1 MATIPRTYLTT
12 SKTGL
17 ADILPKNGQV
27 ISIWDSDAVYYDAPA
42 DGQRDG
48 QPIRRKISGVRVV
61 SELPANPM
69 TDIVYVY
76 IGEHGYIPDPED
88 PEHPK
93 QLYDMRVWV
102 NDAWLVVGSNVDD
115 TTVRT
120 MVTNDKFYI
129 VGAPSID
136 DNTISALRK
145 NSKVYIE
152 NGELYGALR
161 GNADTATVANRALRA
176 DISTQAEND
185 VDNQPLQN
193 YVYGLSS
200 DATTNLG
207 STITITKGDGTTSTI
222 RVSDTTYT
230 TYTASTAGLVPGTS
244 TVMQQ
249 DTSNIVLTGDGWVAM
264 SSITFPTAASAEK
277 DGLGNI
283 IAETY
288 VASAAYDTSTD
299 ILTLTYGDTSTDTIS
314 IPNTEY
320 AVFDVNNDGLVPQ
333 PSSSETS
340 YFLRGDGTW
349 QSVIQA
355 SDTFVGGDSGH
366 TGLVPTSTDLE
377 LNGFLKGDATWGGV
391 FDTSDNGLVPAA
403 STTGDTLKFLKGD
416 GTWDTPTDTQNTAG
430 SEADTTHKLYLIG
443 AQSQSNAGEGVA
455 TYSNVNA
462 YIQSNKLF
470 SNGLETVTI
479 SGSQA
484 ITGKTYEGYTLG
496 SACAKSY
503 ASIVTASD
511 DIPTNNAVISYITT
525 AVPNLIGN
533 LVEGKVDNGTMAPIF
548 DSSVAY
554 SVDDWCIYTD
564 SGDQYLW
571 RCKTPTTAG
580 ADFDSTQ
587 WDSYNVIDAI
597 KYLIAHS

>member
-1 MATIPRTYLTT
+1 M
-12 SKTGL
+12 
-17 ADILPKNGQV
+17 
-27 ISIWDSDAVYYDAPA
+27 
-42 DGQRDG
+42 
-48 QPIRRKISGVRVV
+48 
-61 SELPANPM
+61 
-69 TDIVYVY
+69 
-76 IGEHGYIPDPED
+76 
-88 PEHPK
+88 
-93 QLYDMRVWV
+93 
-102 NDAWLVVGSNVDD
+102 
-115 TTVRT
+115 
-120 MVTNDKFYI
+120 
-129 VGAPSID
+129 
-136 DNTISALRK
+136 
-145 NSKVYIE
+145 
-152 NGELYGALR
+152 
-161 GNADTATVANRALRA
+161 
-176 DISTQAEND
+176 
-185 VDNQPLQN
+185 
-193 YVYGLSS
+193 
-200 DATTNLG
+200 
-207 STITITKGDGTTSTI
+207 
-222 RVSDTTYT
+222 
-230 TYTASTAGLVPGTS
+230 
-244 TVMQQ
+244 
-249 DTSNIVLTGDGWVAM
+249 
-264 SSITFPTAASAEK
+264 PTAAET
-277 DGLGNI
+277 GN
-283 IAETY
+283 
-288 VASAAYDTSTD
+288 
-299 ILTLTYGDTSTDTIS
+299 
-314 IPNTEY
+314 
-320 AVFDVNNDGLVPQ
+320 
-333 PSSSETS
+333 
-340 YFLRGDGTW
+340 FLKGDGTW
-349 QSVIQA
+349 QSVIQS
-355 SDTFVGGDSGH
+355 SDVFVGGNSGNV
-366 TGLVPTSTDLE
+366 GVVPTSTDSE
-377 LNGFLKGDATWGGV
+377 LGCFLKGDATWGGV

-503 ASIVTASD
+503 ASTVTASD